1 MRRIKRGEIN
11 MTYSE
16 LLRVIGSY
24 IDRSALS
31 EVRLLETDEGII
43 VQGRVTE
50 GPRTGQSDTYQLT
63 PEDLEG
69 LLHDARAQRGK
80 RL

>member
-16 LLRVIGSY
+16 VLRVIGSY
-24 IDRSALS
+24 IDRANLS
-31 EVRLLETDEGII
+31 EIRLLETDEGMI
-43 VQGRVTE
+43 VQGRLTQ
-50 GPRTGQSDTYQLT
+50 GPHAGESDTYQLT

-69 LLHDARAQRGK
+69 LLHDARSQRGK
-80 RL
+80 KL